1 MSSTA
6 LPQSSSLVSSP
17 FVPYWRLSG
26 FYFFYFALLGGLYPY
41 WPLYL
46 DSIDFSKQDIGLL
59 LAVPMVTKIMAPNLW
74 SWLGDRSGRRLAI
87 MRLGTLLGML
97 CFTGIFFGNTFVWL
111 ACVMIGY
118 SFFWNAVLPQHEVI
132 TLSFLGEQPERYS
145 RIRLWGSI
153 GFVLAVAA
161 AGYLL
166 EVWGIELFPYV
177 GMSLLICIFL
187 SSLSI
192 PNPEMGARTR
202 EKHALWRAVRQPA
215 VMAFLGAGILLQL
228 AHGAYYSFFSIYLE
242 EQGYSRSLIGI
253 LWSVGV
259 VAEIVIFTVMHNV
272 LIRFGVRTVLIASLL
287 LAAIRWLMIGNV
299 ADSLVLLV
307 LAQCLH
313 AFSFGTFHA
322 SAIDTIRRLFDTG
335 SQGGGQALYGAVS
348 FGLGGAA
355 GSYLAGQYWHIG
367 ADMIFNVAALAC
379 ALAAVIA
386 WYGFRDQRLS

>member
-1 MSSTA
+1 
-6 LPQSSSLVSSP
+6 
-17 FVPYWRLSG
+17 
-26 FYFFYFALLGGLYPY
+26 
-41 WPLYL
+41 
-46 DSIDFSKQDIGLL
+46 
-59 LAVPMVTKIMAPNLW
+59 
-74 SWLGDRSGRRLAI
+74 LAI

-177 GMSLLICIFL
+177 GMTLLICIFL

-215 VMAFLGAGILLQL
+215 VMAFLCAGILLQL

-299 ADSLVLLV
+299 ADSLWLLV

-322 SAIDTIRRLFDTG
+322 SAIDTIRRLFDSG

-348 FGLGGAA
+348 FGFGGAA
-355 GSYLAGQYWHIG
+355 GSYLAGLYWHIG
-367 ADMIFNVAALAC
+367 ADMIFNVAAIAC
-379 ALAAVIA
+379 ALAALIA
-386 WYGFRDQRLS
+386 WYGFRDHRLS